1 MEIWPTAVI
10 VIYEEVV
17 PNWGM
22 VAPECARIVT
32 KCVLCLFG
40 TFANVVESWEH
51 MPRECPYNNTF
62 SLYFLDQLAANMMVG
77 PAAGQVSSISM
88 QLKVEIFLLTNEQK
102 VQG

>member
-1 MEIWPTAVI
+1 
-10 VIYEEVV
+10 
-17 PNWGM
+17 
-22 VAPECARIVT
+22 
-32 KCVLCLFG
+32 
-40 TFANVVESWEH
+40 